1 MVTFFLRLP
10 RDVVAN
16 ELFYIALH
24 ILDICKMRKN
34 VRIGVI
40 I

>member
-1 MVTFFLRLP
+1 MSSRMSC
-10 RDVVAN
+10 
-16 ELFYIALH
+16 FYIALH